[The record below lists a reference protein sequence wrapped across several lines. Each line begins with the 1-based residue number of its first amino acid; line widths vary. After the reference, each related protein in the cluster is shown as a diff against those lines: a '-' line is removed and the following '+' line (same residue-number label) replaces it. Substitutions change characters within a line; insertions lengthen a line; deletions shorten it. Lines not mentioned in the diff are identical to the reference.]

1 MNKKK
6 PKKKKSTIFSFNL
19 KKVNL
24 FQAWSHYQFLPVS
37 HKVHQFRSY
46 DQGTFLEP
54 FQRPTAAAPETSG
67 PPPTAAPACSRQARD
82 FGTAAAVFKK
92 SITFNFI
99 KSKSATMKNIF
110 KVWVLVIFV
119 LTSMASSLVA
129 QNTSCPAPLSP
140 TVSGV
145 TTQSATLNWTS
156 QAPTAYYMVQFR
168 PAGTT
173 SWQQVTVQQVP
184 FTLTNLLC
192 GIGYEWQVQTMCV
205 SSATNTVVPSG
216 FVAGPSFTTASC
228 TSPSLCP
235 VPTGLAATGITASSA
250 QLSWISPPGVSTF
263 NLRYKPVN
271 STSWTFLGNV
281 TNPRSLTGLLCGIA
295 YEWQVRSV
303 CSNTSATSNSSWSSS
318 SFFTTTSCQNVCPA
332 PAGTTTSGITVS
344 SATVSWNAVTGAA
357 SYTVRYRVAGSATW
371 AFKNSTVTSTSL
383 NNLICGTAYEW
394 QVRSNCATASNTTSG
409 SYSVSSTFTT
419 TSCTTVCPAPS
430 GLAATGITSSGATL
444 SWSTTGANAYQVR
457 YRENVAGSVWT
468 FQQTNGLSISIAGL
482 NPATQYV
489 WQVQSL

>member
-1 MNKKK
+1 
-6 PKKKKSTIFSFNL
+6 
-19 KKVNL
+19 
-24 FQAWSHYQFLPVS
+24 
-37 HKVHQFRSY
+37 
-46 DQGTFLEP
+46 
-54 FQRPTAAAPETSG
+54 
-67 PPPTAAPACSRQARD
+67 
-82 FGTAAAVFKK
+82 
-92 SITFNFI
+92 
-99 KSKSATMKNIF
+99 
-110 KVWVLVIFV
+110 
-119 LTSMASSLVA
+119 
-129 QNTSCPAPLSP
+129 
-140 TVSGV
+140 
-145 TTQSATLNWTS
+145 
-156 QAPTAYYMVQFR
+156 
-168 PAGTT
+168 
-173 SWQQVTVQQVP
+173 
-184 FTLTNLLC
+184 
-192 GIGYEWQVQTMCV
+192 
-205 SSATNTVVPSG
+205 
-216 FVAGPSFTTASC
+216 
-228 TSPSLCP
+228 
-235 VPTGLAATGITASSA
+235 
-250 QLSWISPPGVSTF
+250 
-263 NLRYKPVN
+263 
-271 STSWTFLGNV
+271 LGNV

-344 SATVSWNAVTGAA
+344 SANVSWNAVTGAA

-489 WQVQSL
+489 WQVQSLCSNGTISGTNSSWSVQSYFQTLAATSTACPVPTGLTVTSTSTAAGVYPRPCDETGAGRFRNRIPPGCRIPS